1 MKGKL
6 AALCGLVLLLGSGA
20 CGGSIKKDAVAPA
33 PEATLLAPVL
43 GMPAMEEET
52 KRIIAELILHL
63 PPEQASRVQGMPVE
77 FEHTDEINAFAGCD
91 ENGPFIE
98 GTTGFLDVANG
109 LAQTLAA
116 DQLFGLQTHEAYAR
130 QVVDK
135 VMDDKPNLYYDLSNL
150 PPETALD
157 KKRLSRAHEIF
168 DDIVAFT
175 FGHELAHH
183 YLGHTPCAAK
193 TDMERNLARLG
204 DIATRF
210 APMLNQ
216 PAEVAADQAGIQNVM
231 ITGRARTSHPLD
243 EGGARML
250 LTFFDRLE
258 QAAGQ
263 GNRSLLKSFLMTH
276 PPSALRLRVLN
287 DAVARFHASPPP

>member
-1 MKGKL
+1 MRARLGALAL
-6 AALCGLVLLLGSGA
+6 AAVLGA
-20 CGGSIKKDAVAPA
+20 CGGPKKDVAA
-33 PEATLLAPVL
+33 PTTATDLLPPVL
-43 GMPAMEEET
+43 GMPAMEDET
-52 KRIIAELILHL
+52 KRVVAELIEHL
-63 PPEQASRVQGMPVE
+63 PADQASRVRGMPLA

-91 ENGPFIE
+91 EKGPFVE
-98 GTTGFLDVANG
+98 GTTGLLDVANG

-116 DQLFGLQTHEAYAR
+116 DQLFGLQTHEAYAK

-135 VMDDKPNLYYDLSNL
+135 VMEDKPNLYYDLSNL

-204 DIATRF
+204 DIATSF
-210 APMLNQ
+210 IPVLNQ
-216 PAEVAADQAGIQNVM
+216 PAEVAADQAGILNVLV
-231 ITGRARTSHPLD
+231 TGRARATHPLD

-263 GNRSLLKSFLMTH
+263 GNRSLLKTFLMTH
-276 PPSALRLRVLN
+276 PPSLLRLRVLN
-287 DAVARFHASPPP
+287 DSVARFHGAP

>member
-1 MKGKL
+1 MRAKL
-6 AALCGLVLLLGSGA
+6 GALALVAALGA
-20 CGGSIKKDAVAPA
+20 CGPKKDVVAPPPA
-33 PEATLLAPVL
+33 ADLLTPVL
-43 GMPAMEEET
+43 GMPAMEDET
-52 KRIIAELILHL
+52 KRVIAELIDHL
-63 PPEQASRVQGMPVE
+63 PPDQASRVKGVPIE
-77 FEHTDEINAFAGCD
+77 FEQTDEINAYAGCD
-91 ENGPFIE
+91 EKGPFIA
-98 GTTGFLDVANG
+98 GTTGLLDVANG

-116 DQLFGLQTHEAYAR
+116 DQLFGLQTHEKYAK

-135 VMDDKPNLYYDLSNL
+135 VMEDKPNLYYDLSNL

-193 TDMERNLARLG
+193 TDLERNLARLG

-210 APMLNQ
+210 APVLNQ
-216 PAEVAADQAGIQNVM
+216 PAEVAADQAGIQNVLV
-231 ITGRARTSHPLD
+231 TGRARATHPLN

-287 DAVARFHASPPP
+287 ESVARFQGAPPPH

>member
-1 MKGKL
+1 MRPTLSAFAIGAL
-6 AALCGLVLLLGSGA
+6 AIALGVAA
-20 CGGSIKKDAVAPA
+20 CGPKKEVVAP
-33 PEATLLAPVL
+33 PPPVDLLAPVL

-52 KRIIAELILHL
+52 KRILAELISHL
-63 PPEQASRVQGMPVE
+63 PPDQASRVRGMPIE
-77 FEHTDEINAFAGCD
+77 FEQTDEINAYAGCD
-91 ENGPFIE
+91 ETGAFVA
-98 GTTGFLDVANG
+98 GTTGLLDVANG

-116 DQLFGLQTHEAYAR
+116 DQLFGLATHEKYVKF
-130 QVVDK
+130 VVDK
-135 VMDDKPNLYYDLSNL
+135 VMEDKPNLFYDLSNL

-183 YLGHTPCAAK
+183 YLGHTPCAA
-193 TDMERNLARLG
+193 TTPLERNLARLG

-210 APMLNQ
+210 APVLNQ
-216 PAEVAADQAGIQNVM
+216 PAEIAADQAGIQSVLV
-231 ITGRARTSHPLD
+231 TARARTTHPFN

-258 QAAGQ
+258 QAVGQ
-263 GNRSLLKSFLMTH
+263 GNRSLLKTFLMTH

-287 DAVARFHASPPP
+287 DSVARFQAAPPP